1 MADHKYTDLI
11 KLSTPVPRW
20 HYKQWTE
27 AREFVRGVAGHQSI
41 WVGHPRLAIMV
52 GITLAVSFAALP
64 LTLPTLLWGPFSYS
78 SVAVAVGAIAA
89 VPAIIVLA
97 NVLQPLPSK
106 VRLTLNSLRRTER
119 RRSVTPDPLPWCRK
133 IGCKSR
139 LLIRPRRPHLHG
151 DAGKSRRTLAFLLLV
166 LWLRWIKR

>member
-1 MADHKYTDLI
+1 MNWCRDRLQYWQLQIFIAPTNDPRMFRMADHKYTDLI

-78 SVAVAVGAIAA
+78 
-89 VPAIIVLA
+89 
-97 NVLQPLPSK
+97 
-106 VRLTLNSLRRTER
+106 
-119 RRSVTPDPLPWCRK
+119 
-133 IGCKSR
+133 
-139 LLIRPRRPHLHG
+139 
-151 DAGKSRRTLAFLLLV
+151 
-166 LWLRWIKR
+166 